1 MEIIITE
8 GQFKKLVMETT
19 PPQQNPVKPKPKN
32 QTYSTVQDR
41 VLTKDSITGGSIKI
55 PKGTRFTAHQ
65 NGDKKITTP
74 TYTASVDRTVNGKI
88 VPSTVYY
95 CNGKNAGKFWN
106 GSANSWFY
114 DKTKVLS
121 GYLSK
126 NLCGKSLLDQSYFE
140 AKKIDVKGQRTIS
153 QLVNYLRNADTLDD
167 DEVGIEKAFSE
178 IKTWERYNEIK
189 KQLGQDPYKY
199 VSQFIDV
206 REKHGPI
213 QSVTTSFSILSKGKT
228 SDQNNPVDLNKNCPL
243 VLTDDKPGGPKHYS
257 GPTSFIK
264 KFKPIN
270 TPGSDPLVVG
280 QDNLV
285 VGDLGF
291 AKVPTDFGWKFN
303 NDIYPLPTYYSQDC
317 LSVAKEIAFKF
328 TAELKEAPIEKVTNS
343 NSETTRVNK
352 IATFQLPV
360 VKNVQDAV
368 YYSRKNDYNKMQR
381 FNQSLSKQKEI
392 IPKFCGKSLSQGE
405 YNISMYE
412 VCRNYGGLWV
422 YGAGTANYLCGCRDM
437 SNTALNVSIKTNVG
451 NIKITDLI
459 KDQQE
464 SKNWSNVDSR
474 QILWTIGAIG
484 AAFIPIVGPFVS
496 AGVALGGAADLWTS
510 GKKEEAAIAGFFAVL
525 PMIGKIP
532 GVGQV
537 SENLSNSLRNAVIE
551 GGALSESQLNT
562 LMKIIKYDE
571 QISNTVLAKLEQT
584 GLNTIEK
591 KVLEVAVKETEKKI
605 IEKIGTPTYGDTV
618 KAVKKDLAGKVAGA
632 VV

>member
-8 GQFKKLVMETT
+8 GQFKKLVMEAT
-19 PPQQNPVKPKPKN
+19 PPQQNPVIPKPKN

-243 VLTDDKPGGPKHYS
+243 VLTDDKPGGPKQYAGS
-257 GPTSFIK
+257 ADFIK
-264 KFKPIN
+264 QIKPHK
-270 TPGSDPLVVG
+270 TPGSDPLLYG
-280 QDNLV
+280 E
-285 VGDLGF
+285 GGF
-291 AKVPTDFGWKFN
+291 AFGKIPSDFGWKFN
-303 NDIYPLPTYYSQDC
+303 NDIYPFPTYYSQDC
-317 LSVAKEIAFKF
+317 LSAAKQIATKF

-352 IATFQLPV
+352 IATPQLQV
-360 VKNVQDAV
+360 VKNVQDAA

-381 FNQSLSKQKEI
+381 FNQALSKQKEV
-392 IPKFCGKSLSQGE
+392 IPKYCKTALSKDQK
-405 YNISMYE
+405 YHITMYT
-412 VCRNYGGLWV
+412 VCKNYGGLWV
-422 YGAGTANYLCGCRDM
+422 YGAGTSKYLCGCRDM
-437 SNTALNVSIKTNVG
+437 SNTALNVSIKTNIG
-451 NIKITDLI
+451 DIKIMDLI

-510 GKKEEAAIAGFFAVL
+510 GKKKEAAIAGFFAVL
-525 PMIGKIP
+525 PLLGKIP

-584 GLNTIEK
+584 GLSTIEK

-605 IEKIGTPTYGDTV
+605 VEKIGTPTYGDTV
-618 KAVKKDLAGKVAGA
+618 KAVKKELAGNVAGA

>member
-257 GPTSFIK
+257 GPISFIK

-352 IATFQLPV
+352 IATPQLPV
-360 VKNVQDAV
+360 VKNAQDAV

-474 QILWTIGAIG
+474 QILWTVGAIG
-484 AAFIPIVGPFVS
+484 AAFIPLIGPFVS

-537 SENLSNSLRNAVIE
+537 SENLSNSLRNAIIE

-618 KAVKKDLAGKVAGA
+618 KAVKKELAGKVAGA